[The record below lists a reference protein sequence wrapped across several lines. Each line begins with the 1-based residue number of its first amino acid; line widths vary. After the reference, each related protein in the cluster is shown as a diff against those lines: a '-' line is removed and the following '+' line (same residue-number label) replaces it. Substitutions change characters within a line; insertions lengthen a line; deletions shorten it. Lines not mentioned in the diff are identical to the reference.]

1 MDRIGSRTA
10 HTLYRRAHQCV
21 GVSGSLF
28 NRVRQ
33 PNRVV
38 GGAVHP
44 CASLS
49 ASERIGDWVFGGG
62 AANTDRRSFEARR
75 PHASRSQQHTARAK
89 LPGERDPATSRG
101 HQASAEQG
109 ARARAREARA
119 RHTGGGDSNR
129 LCEVNSH
136 LTRSRYQYAF
146 ISAICSI

>member
-1 MDRIGSRTA
+1 M
-10 HTLYRRAHQCV
+10 
-21 GVSGSLF
+21 SGSLC

-38 GGAVHP
+38 GGAVHYG
-44 CASLS
+44 ASLS

-62 AANTDRRSFEARR
+62 AVDTDRRSFEASR
-75 PHASRSQQHTARAK
+75 PHASRGQQHPARAK
-89 LPGERDPATSRG
+89 LPGERGPATSRG

-109 ARARAREARA
+109 ARARARAARA

-136 LTRSRYQYAF
+136 LTRSHYQYTF
-146 ISAICSI
+146 ISTVCNI